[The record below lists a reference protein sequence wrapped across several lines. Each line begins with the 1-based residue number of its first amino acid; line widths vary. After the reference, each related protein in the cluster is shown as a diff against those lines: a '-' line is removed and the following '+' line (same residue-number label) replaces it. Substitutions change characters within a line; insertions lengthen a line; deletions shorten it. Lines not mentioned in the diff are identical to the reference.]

1 MLRIVPFPHPA
12 LRYESR
18 PVTRI
23 DDGLRAVVREMFELM
38 YEHNGIGLAAN
49 QVGIPLR
56 FFVLN
61 LSADPE
67 QPDQEQVFINPEI
80 VKRHAATESEEGCL
94 SFPGIY
100 AKVKRARKVKVRAFD
115 LNGNPIEVEA
125 DDLLGRALQHE
136 IDHLD
141 GRLFIDHVTPATLN
155 AIAPKVR
162 EVEAGYR
169 RDQAEGI
176 YPDDA
181 KIAQGLAAQA
191 ESGTASLEPTA
202 RA

>member
-1 MLRIVPFPHPA
+1 MLRIVPYPHPA
-12 LRYESR
+12 LRHESR
-18 PVTRI
+18 PVTSI
-23 DDGLRAVVREMFELM
+23 DDALRASVREMFELM
-38 YEHNGIGLAAN
+38 YEANGIGLAAN

-80 VKRHAATESEEGCL
+80 VKRHSSTEGEEGCL

-100 AKVKRARKVKVRAFD
+100 AKVKRARKIKVRAFD
-115 LNGNPIEVEA
+115 LAGNPIEVEA
-125 DDLLGRALQHE
+125 DDLYGRAIQHE

-141 GRLFIDHVTPATLN
+141 GVLFIDHLGPATLKS
-155 AIAPKVR
+155 IEGKI
-162 EVEAGYR
+162 
-169 RDQAEGI
+169 RDIELGFRKDQSEGT

-181 KIAQGLAAQA
+181 AIRAGLEAPAAEPSNRATA
-191 ESGTASLEPTA
+191 EA
-202 RA
+202 